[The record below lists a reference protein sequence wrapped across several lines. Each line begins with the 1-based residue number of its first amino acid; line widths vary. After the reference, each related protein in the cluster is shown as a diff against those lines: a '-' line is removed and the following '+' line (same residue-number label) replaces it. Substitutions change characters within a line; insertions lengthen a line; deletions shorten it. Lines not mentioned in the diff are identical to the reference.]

1 MLAVFAGYDFA
12 VFALLLGFGRQ
23 GFINGIGQELVNGLV
38 GGRGSLCL
46 QLGDLL
52 LLRFKLL
59 FEFGLFVITAGSQGE
74 CSENKQCQAGF
85 FHRFP
90 L

>member
-1 MLAVFAGYDFA
+1 
-12 VFALLLGFGRQ
+12 
-23 GFINGIGQELVNGLV
+23 
-38 GGRGSLCL
+38 
-46 QLGDLL
+46 LL

-74 CSENKQCQAGF
+74 CGENKQCQTGF